1 MIEIHLYGRFRE
13 LVPGSHADEDTVLGL
28 DYVPG
33 ETFGELVRRLGART
47 RDIGDCFVNGNLAKL
62 SVVMK
67 DEDRV
72 GLFPFNMRLIDGGQD
87 IKGHG
92 CIEHDIEIDWY

>member
-1 MIEIHLYGRFRE
+1 MIELHLYGRFRE
-13 LVPGSHADEDTVLGL
+13 LVPGSHADEDTVLRCE
-28 DYVPG
+28 YFPG
-33 ETFGELVRRLGART
+33 ETFEGLVKRLGIDT

-67 DEDRV
+67 NEDRV
-72 GLFPFNMRLIDGGQD
+72 GLFPFNMRLIDGGQY

-92 CIEHDIEIDWY
+92 CIEHDIEVDWY